1 MCDAGRK
8 ERATMSESNDR
19 HDDTKRYAI
28 VCGTPLQLMGA
39 LALCLNEF
47 AGDDASVDLFFRH
60 DFSGSHALVSRVKDI
75 GAFEH
80 VYEIGADS
88 DEPFSIRGNE
98 SDELP
103 ADPIAMLDGQLGHGC
118 DDAWSEGYD
127 VVLCSYPYDTVKA
140 LWRLRRD
147 TVLMV
152 FDDGLGSYVGD
163 MMASN
168 GGASLPHPSRLY
180 LWRPSLYRGEM
191 CDDVRPVPFDCGDA
205 DTMATLYAVFD
216 VDEDAVEQYRSARC
230 VYLTQPT
237 DGKPGRL
244 REKEMV
250 LSALEPWRS
259 DVIVRPHPRDVEP
272 HAVGFS
278 YDESGMLW
286 ELLCLIGVIDADTV
300 LVSAV
305 STAQLM
311 PMMLTGEKPPI
322 VVTLGV
328 TDAVPCEAELDVIS
342 LMRDAYDGEGFYSPH
357 SVSELSS
364 QLGVLLG

>member
-1 MCDAGRK
+1 
-8 ERATMSESNDR
+8 MSEKRGN
-19 HDDTKRYAI
+19 DTKRYAI

-39 LALCLNEF
+39 LALSLNEF
-47 AGDDASVDLFFRH
+47 AGNDASVDLFFRH
-60 DFSGSHALVSRVKDI
+60 DFSGSRALVSRVRDA

-98 SDELP
+98 SDELTDTP
-103 ADPIAMLDGQLGHGC
+103 FEMLASQLGESC
-118 DDAWSEGYD
+118 DGEWARGYD
-127 VVLCSYPYDTVKA
+127 CVVCSYPYDTVKS
-140 LWRLRRD
+140 LWCLRNG
-147 TVLMV
+147 TELVA

-168 GGASLPHPSRLY
+168 GGANLPHPSRLY

-191 CDDVRPVPFDCGDA
+191 CGDVRPVPFDGGDA
-205 DTMATLYAVFD
+205 NTMAALCSVFD
-216 VDEDAVEQYRSARC
+216 VDGDTVNLYRNARC

-244 REKEMV
+244 REKETV
-250 LSALEPWRS
+250 LKALEPWRS
-259 DVIVRPHPRDVEP
+259 EVIVRPHPRDVEP
-272 HAVGFS
+272 HIDGVS
-278 YDESGMLW
+278 YDDSGELW
-286 ELLCLIGVIDADTV
+286 ELLCLTGAIDADTA

-328 TDAVPCEAELDVIS
+328 TDAVPCKAEMDVIS
-342 LMRDAYDGEGFYSPH
+342 LMRDAYDGDGFFAPS
-357 SVSELSS
+357 SVSELSA
-364 QLGVLLG
+364 QLGSLLG

>member
-1 MCDAGRK
+1 
-8 ERATMSESNDR
+8 MSESNGR
-19 HDDTKRYAI
+19 HDNTKRYAI

-47 AGDDASVDLFFRH
+47 AGEDAPIDLFFRH
-60 DFSGSHALVSRVKDI
+60 DFSGSHALVSRVRDI

-80 VYEIGADS
+80 VYEIGANS

-103 ADPIAMLDGQLGHGC
+103 DNPIAMLDGQLGNEC
-118 DDAWSEGYD
+118 DDAWAEGYD

-147 TVLMV
+147 TELMV

-168 GGASLPHPSRLY
+168 GGARLPHPSRLY

-191 CDDVRPVPFDCGDA
+191 CDDVRPVPFDGGDA
-205 DTMATLYAVFD
+205 DAIETLCAVFG
-216 VDEDAVEQYRSARC
+216 VDEDTIERYRSARC

-237 DGKPGRL
+237 DGKPERL
-244 REKEMV
+244 REKGMV
-250 LSALEPWRS
+250 LGALEPWRS

-272 HAVGFS
+272 HANGFS

-286 ELLCLIGVIDADTV
+286 ELLCLTGAIDAGTV

-328 TDAVPCEAELDVIS
+328 TDAIPCEAELDVIS
-342 LMRDAYDGEGFYSPH
+342 LMRDAYDGERFLAPS
-357 SVSELSS
+357 SVAELSE
-364 QLGVLLG
+364 QLGSLLG